1 MKTKAEQIREEAE
14 TILKNNPTLIVHPVT
29 EIETLKLVHEL
40 EVYQIEL
47 EMMLEMMDESISNE
61 IKEEEKRVSEL
72 LVASKELLLQNDE
85 KTIELGK
92 SIIAN
97 KKLPFLSKAKTNR
110 ATALVVANY

>member
-1 MKTKAEQIREEAE
+1 MKTKAERIREEAE
-14 TILKNNPTLIVHPVT
+14 TILKNNPTLIVYPVT
-29 EIETLKLVHEL
+29 EAETLKLVHEL

-47 EMMLEMMDESISNE
+47 EMMDKGISLEVI
-61 IKEEEKRVSEL
+61 EEEKRVSEL
-72 LVASKELLLQNDE
+72 LVASKELLLQNDK

-97 KKLPFLSKAKTNR
+97 KMLPFLSKAKTNR

>member
-1 MKTKAEQIREEAE
+1 MKTKAERIREEAE
-14 TILKNNPTLIVHPVT
+14 TILKNNPTLIVYPVT
-29 EIETLKLVHEL
+29 EAETLKLVHEL

-47 EMMLEMMDESISNE
+47 EMMDKGISLEI
-61 IKEEEKRVSEL
+61 IEEEKRVSEL
-72 LVASKELLLQNDE
+72 LVASKELLLQNDK

-97 KKLPFLSKAKTNR
+97 KMLPFLSKAKTNR

>member
-1 MKTKAEQIREEAE
+1 MKTKAERIREEAE
-14 TILKNNPTLIVHPVT
+14 PILKNNPTLIVYPVT
-29 EIETLKLVHEL
+29 EAETLKLVHEL

-47 EMMLEMMDESISNE
+47 EMMLEMMDKSISNE

-72 LVASKELLLQNDE
+72 LVANKELLLQNDE
-85 KTIELGK
+85 KTIELAK
-92 SIIAN
+92 LIIEN